1 MTGSLQIKNNKYYL
15 VLNTYRNGKRKVKW
29 INTDLPFKGNKT
41 KAQKLLREALKQYE
55 EEQQHWQELENSPA
69 LMPFTDAIKKWYA
82 YKTADIECPIDP
94 ITQQGYEIMMRV
106 QIFPY
111 FTEKGYRLCDINKQ
125 NLQAFINEKA
135 TKGKLDGSG
144 GLSGVTLRKIKSI
157 INMTLTYYE
166 AEGIIDKNPCRFLR
180 LPPKERHE
188 ASFYSMA
195 QIEELLA
202 KAKEHNE
209 PLYPMIRVTALYGL
223 RRSEALGLCW
233 DCVNFENET
242 FTIRRTVTKVSK
254 VVAKDKTKNITS
266 RRSFPMTAE
275 IKELFLS
282 LKAQQ
287 KKDKKF
293 YGNTYCDNNYV
304 FRWED
309 GKPFAPD
316 YVTRKFRK
324 LLKEYGMPH
333 IRFHELRH
341 SAASNLLSMGFTL
354 KDVQEWLG
362 HSDIKTTANIYGHL
376 DAKRKIS
383 MANALSMGSADT
395 NDSTKQG
402 SILPPTESTNQGNAS
417 AVTAHAS

>member
-1 MTGSLQIKNNKYYL
+1 MLQRRAFRQKGVNMTGSLQIKNNKYYL
-15 VLNTYRNGKRKVKW
+15 VLNLYRNGKRKVKW
-29 INTDLPFKGNKT
+29 INTDLPVKGNKT
-41 KAQKLLREALKQYE
+41 KAQKLLRETLKQYE
-55 EEQQHWQELENSPA
+55 EEETRLAELEGSPA
-69 LMPFTDAIKKWYA
+69 LMPFTEAIRKWYA

-106 QIFPY
+106 QIMPY

-166 AEGIIDKNPCRFLR
+166 AEGIIDKNPCKFLR
-180 LPPKERHE
+180 LPPKVRHE
-188 ASFYSMA
+188 ANFFTMS
-195 QIEELLA
+195 QVEELLGKLRA
-202 KAKEHNE
+202 SNE

-254 VVAKDKTKNITS
+254 VVAKDKTKNLTS

-275 IKELFLS
+275 I
-282 LKAQQ
+282 KAQQ

-293 YGNTYCDNNYV
+293 YGNTYFDNDYV

-316 YVTRKFRK
+316 YITRKFRK
-324 LLKEYGMPH
+324 LLKEYGMPL

-376 DAKRKIS
+376 DAKRKIT
-383 MANALSMGSADT
+383 MANALSTGIAEMNTGVSSTMG
-395 NDSTKQG
+395 Q
-402 SILPPTESTNQGNAS
+402 AS
-417 AVTAHAS
+417 

>member
-1 MTGSLQIKNNKYYL
+1 MLQRRAFRQKGVNMTGSLQIKNNKYYL
-15 VLNTYRNGKRKVKW
+15 VLNLYRNGKRKVKW
-29 INTDLPFKGNKT
+29 INTDLPVKGNKT
-41 KAQKLLREALKQYE
+41 KAQKLLRETLKQYE
-55 EEQQHWQELENSPA
+55 EEETRLAELEGSPA
-69 LMPFTDAIKKWYA
+69 LMPFTEAIRKWYA

-106 QIFPY
+106 QIMPY

-166 AEGIIDKNPCRFLR
+166 AEGIIDKNPCKFLR
-180 LPPKERHE
+180 LPPKVRHE
-188 ASFYSMA
+188 ANFFTMS
-195 QIEELLA
+195 QVEELLGKLRA
-202 KAKEHNE
+202 SNE

-223 RRSEALGLCW
+223 RRNEALGLCW

-254 VVAKDKTKNITS
+254 VVAKDKTKNLTS

-275 IKELFLS
+275 IKELFQS

-293 YGNTYCDNNYV
+293 YGNTYFDNDYV

-316 YVTRKFRK
+316 YITRKFRK
-324 LLKEYGMPH
+324 LLKEYGMPL

-376 DAKRKIS
+376 DAKRKIT
-383 MANALSMGSADT
+383 MANALSTGIAETNTGMSNTMG
-395 NDSTKQG
+395 Q
-402 SILPPTESTNQGNAS
+402 AS
-417 AVTAHAS
+417 

>member
-15 VLNTYRNGKRKVKW
+15 VLNLYRNGKRKVKW
-29 INTDLPFKGNKT
+29 INTDLPVKGNKT
-41 KAQKLLREALKQYE
+41 KAQKLLRETLKQYE

-395 NDSTKQG
+395 YDSTKQG

>member
-1 MTGSLQIKNNKYYL
+1 MTGSLQTKNNKYYL
-15 VLNTYRNGKRKVKW
+15 VLNLYRNGKRKVKW
-29 INTDLPFKGNKT
+29 INTDLPVKGNKT
-41 KAQKLLREALKQYE
+41 KAQKLLRETLKQYE
-55 EEQQHWQELENSPA
+55 EEETRLAELEGSPA
-69 LMPFTDAIKKWYA
+69 LMPFTEAIRKWYA

-106 QIFPY
+106 QIMPY
-111 FTEKGYRLCDINKQ
+111 FTEKGYRLCDVNKQ

-166 AEGIIDKNPCRFLR
+166 AEGIIDKNPCKFLR
-180 LPPKERHE
+180 LPPKVRHE
-188 ASFYSMA
+188 AHFFTMS
-195 QIEELLA
+195 QVEELLGKLRA
-202 KAKEHNE
+202 SNE

-254 VVAKDKTKNITS
+254 VVAKDKTKNLTS

-293 YGNTYCDNNYV
+293 YGNTYFDNDYV

-316 YVTRKFRK
+316 YITRKFRK
-324 LLKEYGMPH
+324 LLKEYGMPL

-376 DAKRKIS
+376 DAKRKIT
-383 MANALSMGSADT
+383 MANALSTGISEMNTGVSSTMG
-395 NDSTKQG
+395 Q
-402 SILPPTESTNQGNAS
+402 AS
-417 AVTAHAS
+417 